1 MPKKIIILAILMTC
15 IVLSPR
21 AQDKPDILGLIL
33 DSVGFDRFDI
43 GFHEKGYWNRY
54 PLDVPYRLTSFDDLY
69 REPFKLYDY
78 SKTVANSVKIYLD
91 SAVLDT
97 SSNSLYHLTYLVG
110 VDRKLGGFRDYSAN
124 LKEVTD
130 SVQPLVSAVRTI
142 YDLAADSAVYPSF
155 AGHNPKWKE
164 ARKFIEQ
171 WSKEE
176 NISTNIQLILA
187 RLIVNIADVIY
198 WRNLAFRNC
207 DPETMQRVF
216 NIDSLALTQADG
228 NVYHPELD
236 DIAACIDYPCLHY
249 AALKLAAI
257 VEETA
262 DSLIYYDFHPEYFL
276 WAKTPYGDI
285 LIVPNMRVFDMDN
298 TYVSPDNPLL
308 IIDGSY
314 GHHFRTGKGGTAVI
328 DPVFALIDLGGDD
341 HYETDKDFKGASFGG
356 AKLGVSV
363 LYDAA
368 GNDTYIGKEYTQGAG
383 LFGVGILFDKQGAD
397 KYKAELSSQG
407 CGYFGIGL
415 CFDASGTDSFY
426 IYGSGQGFG
435 GIGGGVGVLAD
446 FSGNDVYIAEKDP
459 AVFNLADYHSNL
471 KINGNGVQG
480 VGFGRRGDMTDG
492 HAWAGGLGA
501 IIDISGDDRYISGN
515 WSLGTAYWFSTGI
528 AYDGSGDDIYESCYF
543 TQGSGA
549 HYCNGILIDEGGDD
563 RHVLYE
569 TAGAALG
576 FGWDWTNAFLFNI
589 GGNDVYRANM
599 ISMGLSQIRSNAF
612 LIDVGGDDKYYL
624 KEGSAGLGEASYRE
638 GFDKPR
644 PLTPY
649 PYYCKSFGGFIDIGG
664 NDLYISFN
672 DSAETAHN
680 RAANNSLWFA
690 PAKNDSLYGADN
702 FGVGIDIENGIV
714 PELEAWK

>member
-1 MPKKIIILAILMTC
+1 MLGKLFLIILIGLAPI
-15 IVLSPR
+15 SSAF
-21 AQDKPDILGLIL
+21 AQNDSDVLGLML
-33 DSVGFDRFDI
+33 DSVGFNRSDI

-54 PLDVPYRLTSFDDLY
+54 PLDVPYKLTSFEDLY

-78 SKTVANSVKIYLD
+78 SKTMANSVKYYLD
-91 SAVLDT
+91 SAMLDT
-97 SSNSLYHLTYLVG
+97 ASISLYHLTYLVG
-110 VDRKLGGFRDYSAN
+110 IDRKLGGFRDYSAN
-124 LKEVTD
+124 LREVAD
-130 SVQPLVSAVRTI
+130 SVRPLLSAVWAL
-142 YDLAADSAVYPSF
+142 YDLAADSADYPSF
-155 AGHNPKWKE
+155 AAKSPKWKE
-164 ARKFIEQ
+164 AAKSIQQ
-171 WSKEE
+171 WSEE
-176 NISTNIQLILA
+176 FPANIQMILG
-187 RLIVNIADVIY
+187 RLVINIADVIY

-207 DPETMQRVF
+207 DPATMQRVLE
-216 NIDSLALTQADG
+216 IDSLALTQADG

-236 DIAACIDYPCLHY
+236 DIAACIDYSSLHY

-257 VEETA
+257 VEQTA
-262 DSLIYYDFHPEYFL
+262 DSLIYYDFRPESEL
-276 WAKTPYGDI
+276 WVKTPYGDI
-285 LIVPNMRVFDMDN
+285 LIIPSFRIYEKEN

-308 IIDGSY
+308 IIDDA
-314 GHHFRTGKGGTAVI
+314 HNHRFELGGGEQSI
-328 DPVFALIDLGGDD
+328 DNSVFAMIDLGGDD
-341 HYETDKDFKGASFGG
+341 LYTVKENSKSASYGG

-363 LYDAA
+363 MYDAA

-383 LFGVGILFDKQGAD
+383 LFGVGILFDKGGND

-415 CFDASGTDSFY
+415 CFDVAGNDSFY

-446 FSGNDVYIAEKDP
+446 YSGDDVYIGEKDP
-459 AVFNLADYHSNL
+459 AVFDLADYHSQL

-501 IIDISGDDRYISGN
+501 IIDISGDDHYLSGN

-528 AYDGSGDDIYESCYF
+528 AYDGDGNDVYESCYF

-563 RHVLYE
+563 RHELYE

-576 FGWDWTNAFLFNI
+576 FGWDWTNAFLINC
-589 GGNDVYRANM
+589 GGNDIYRANM

-612 LIDVGGDDKYYL
+612 LIDIGGDDKYYL
-624 KEGSAGLGEASYRE
+624 KQGAAGLGEASSRV

-664 NDLYISFN
+664 ADEYISFT
-672 DSAETAHN
+672 DSSETEHSK
-680 RAANNSLWFA
+680 AANNTIWLA
-690 PAKNDSLYGADN
+690 PAKGDSLYGANN
-702 FGVGIDIENGIV
+702 FGVGIDIESGVI
-714 PELEAWK
+714 PELEIWK